1 MRSPLDSYGGPCLQ
15 PPSQAWGRPTRHLPP
30 QPTCI
35 RFSLP
40 RSRLAGDEAFHLPAA
55 LDTSRAGVN
64 GTTPTAAAVQV
75 WGMPRGRQA
84 RAATPQGWA
93 RGLPA
98 TRGLQRGTC
107 QEPDRVAGSIP
118 LPSPAEPG
126 SLPGALPGTRR
137 GDAIPPLNLQRP
149 PDCHAAGTPHLLQ
162 HPCGC
167 IPTFQ
172 EHFPLN
178 TEQGSNLA
186 QILQ

>member
-137 GDAIPPLNLQRP
+137 GDAIPR
-149 PDCHAAGTPHLLQ
+149 
-162 HPCGC
+162 
-167 IPTFQ
+167 
-172 EHFPLN
+172 
-178 TEQGSNLA
+178 
-186 QILQ
+186 